1 MENKSTKN
9 MLVLIYTLFAH
20 RLNSAEMKSNYKPY
34 ILKTLALI
42 ALIFVFNSF
51 KQKTPLAIE
60 PGYKINFSIGYWA
73 GVCNASI
80 AGLIGNVMF
89 DENDLK
95 KSVFNFGVDLN
106 TLKTG
111 IEKRDDHL
119 KTADYFNVVKNPTI
133 IFKSSSILKT
143 SQGYIAE
150 GNLTIKAITKKIV
163 FPFIYKETKDAGV
176 FSGSFKIN
184 RLDYY
189 VGENTW
195 KIKDTVAVTFTI
207 PVKKQ

>member
-1 MENKSTKN
+1 
-9 MLVLIYTLFAH
+9 
-20 RLNSAEMKSNYKPY
+20 MKSNKSY

-51 KQKTPLAIE
+51 KQKKPLVIA

-73 GVCNASI
+73 GICNGSVE
-80 AGLIGNVMF
+80 GLIGNVMF

-111 IEKRDDHL
+111 IEKRDNHL
-119 KTADYFNVVKNPTI
+119 KTADYFNVAKYPTI
-133 IFKSSSILKT
+133 IFKSNAITKT
-143 SQGYIAE
+143 TTGYIAE
-150 GNLTIKAITKKIV
+150 GNLTIKAITKKVV
-163 FPFIYKETKDAGV
+163 FPFTYKETKDAGV
-176 FSGSFKIN
+176 FSGGFKIN
-184 RLDYY
+184 RLDYF

-207 PVKKQ
+207 PVKM